1 MRVSVNISLLHVKQ
15 ANFAERVLS
24 VLEEAGLAPSLLE
37 LEITESFFSVDTEA
51 GVTEFRRLRSHGVRI
66 AIDDFG
72 TGYSSLSRLQHY
84 PIDCLKIDRSFVVR
98 LEEGGRT
105 RAIVAS
111 IIALGRNLGMN
122 VIAEGVENEAQLESL
137 RALGANAVQGFL
149 ISPPLTKRA
158 ALMML
163 QDQRGDMWPQS
174 GTPG

>member
-1 MRVSVNISLLHVKQ
+1 
-15 ANFAERVLS
+15 
-24 VLEEAGLAPSLLE
+24 
-37 LEITESFFSVDTEA
+37 
-51 GVTEFRRLRSHGVRI
+51 
-66 AIDDFG
+66 
-72 TGYSSLSRLQHY
+72 
-84 PIDCLKIDRSFVVR
+84 
-98 LEEGGRT
+98 
-105 RAIVAS
+105 
-111 IIALGRNLGMN
+111 MN